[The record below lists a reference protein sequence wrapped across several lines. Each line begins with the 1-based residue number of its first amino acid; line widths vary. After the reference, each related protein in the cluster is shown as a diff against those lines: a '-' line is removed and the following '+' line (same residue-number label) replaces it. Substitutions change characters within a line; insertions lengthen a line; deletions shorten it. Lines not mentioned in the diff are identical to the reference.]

1 MARTEE
7 RWDHWARRQLSDPDS
22 AVRQLMAEG
31 LSQDTAFIVLMLGKV
46 HEQLM
51 DLEDCLKDPPE
62 DWREGRG

>member
-1 MARTEE
+1 MPRTEE
-7 RWDHWARRQLSDPDS
+7 RWDVWARRALDDPDS
-22 AVRQLMAEG
+22 GVRQLMATG
-31 LSQDTAFIVLMLGKV
+31 LSKDAAFLVIMLGKV